1 MTEVDRAVASGET
14 AGFIKLIAGP
24 RHLLRNA
31 GGGRVLGATVV
42 ASRAGE
48 MIHEASLA
56 MRTRMFAGRL
66 AQSSHAYPT
75 WSMAVQKAAA
85 QFFFEIEGRRARPAL
100 GSNADTALPSH
111 LPTKL

>member
-1 MTEVDRAVASGET
+1 MDGAGSYLVAFGGDLVSFLSPCVLPLVKLPGSSSLSPGHVIFCGTLEVAASWRPPWWPHE
-14 AGFIKLIAGP
+14 P
-24 RHLLRNA
+24 
-31 GGGRVLGATVV
+31 
-42 ASRAGE
+42 E

-85 QFFFEIEGRRARPAL
+85 
-100 GSNADTALPSH
+100 
-111 LPTKL
+111 